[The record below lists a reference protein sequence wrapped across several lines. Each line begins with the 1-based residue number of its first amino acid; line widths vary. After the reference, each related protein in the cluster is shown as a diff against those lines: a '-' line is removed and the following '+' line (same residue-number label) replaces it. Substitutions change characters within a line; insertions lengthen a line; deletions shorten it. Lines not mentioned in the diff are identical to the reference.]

1 VELAAPTYLV
11 LIRAGQD
18 STTIL
23 GCFLFAAISLYVVSP
38 RTLKGRVISTADPR
52 INDRIRV
59 PEIRLIGASGEQV
72 GVVAIDEALRMAD
85 EIGLDLVEIAP
96 EAKPPV
102 CKIMDFGKYKYE
114 IAQKAREARQNQT
127 HIVVKEIRMGLKIEN
142 HDYETKRNH
151 IEKFLLGGDK
161 VKVTVQFKG
170 REQTRPEMGFRLLQ
184 RLAEDIA
191 AIGFVEFAPKREGR
205 SMTMVLGPVKKKSEA
220 LAEAKR
226 ARAAQTREEDIPRH
240 RKRKDRARAR
250 WQAPPP

>member
-1 VELAAPTYLV
+1 MRLTSFIAV
-11 LIRAGQD
+11 LDVCLMSKG
-18 STTIL
+18 IL
-23 GCFLFAAISLYVVSP
+23 
-38 RTLKGRVISTADPR
+38 ISTAEPR

-59 PEIRLIGASGEQV
+59 AEIRLIGASGEQV
-72 GVVAIDEALRMAD
+72 GVVSIDEALRMAD
-85 EIGLDLVEIAP
+85 EYGLDLVEI
-96 EAKPPV
+96 
-102 CKIMDFGKYKYE
+102 FGKYKYE

-170 REQTRPEMGFRLLQ
+170 REQTRPEMGFKLLQ
-184 RLAEDIA
+184 RLAEDVA
-191 AIGFVEFAPKREGR
+191 TTGFVEFAPKREGR

-226 ARAAQTREEDIPRH
+226 ARAAKTKPEEN
-240 RKRKDRARAR
+240 
-250 WQAPPP
+250 

>member
-226 ARAAQTREEDIPRH
+226 ARAAQNKSPVSKTQES
-240 RKRKDRARAR
+240 
-250 WQAPPP
+250 

>member
-1 VELAAPTYLV
+1 MRL
-11 LIRAGQD
+11 
-18 STTIL
+18 
-23 GCFLFAAISLYVVSP
+23 SLDVYW
-38 RTLKGRVISTADPR
+38 RGRVISTAEPR

-72 GVVAIDEALRMAD
+72 GVVAIDQALRMAD
-85 EIGLDLVEIAP
+85 EYGLDLVEIAP
-96 EAKPPV
+96 EANPPV

-127 HIVVKEIRMGLKIEN
+127 HIIVKEIRMGLKIEN
-142 HDYETKRNH
+142 HDYETKKNH

-184 RLAEDIA
+184 RLAEDVA
-191 AIGFVEFAPKREGR
+191 ETGFVEFAPKREGR

-220 LAEAKR
+220 VAEAKR
-226 ARAAQTREEDIPRH
+226 ARAAKEKASQTKSD
-240 RKRKDRARAR
+240 KN
-250 WQAPPP
+250 